1 MKSKKVLFISP
12 TPTHPTNA
20 GNRQHIKSLITFFK
34 EQKWEVHFLYLAY
47 EDYDE
52 ATMRSFTE
60 NLYLIPKNEIFQNK
74 KTIAYVFQKLNI
86 QFCKIKRTVQFYC
99 GIINKEQ
106 YLYNSEVDNHF
117 SVFLKPVIKSLQ
129 KKNDFPVVVCEY
141 AFISKSLDLFK
152 KSVYKILDTH
162 DRFTDR
168 FQTYLDNNLQPDWVS
183 LFKDQERKALQRA
196 NLNLAVL
203 QKDADYFSKLCGRE
217 TLIFNYIPEITDLP
231 EKVFSKK
238 LLYIASENK
247 INIAT
252 INHFI
257 EKIFPL
263 ILKIHPETKLII
275 GGTICQKLKQDHNIE
290 LKGSFDDLKSFYES
304 GDIVINPELSG
315 TGYKVKTMEALTYG
329 MPIVATTAGA
339 FGVTSVDNN
348 HLFIAD
354 SPQEFAE
361 IIDRLF
367 CDPELIKITRVNAYM
382 WIKAM
387 KGRNLNDLTT
397 HLSNDLNKIR
407 GSV

>member
-20 GNRQHIKSLITFFK
+20 GNRQHIKSLVNFFK

-52 ATMRSFTE
+52 AAMRSFTE
-60 NLYLIPKNEIFQNK
+60 NLYIIHKNEIFQNR
-74 KTIAYVFQKLNI
+74 KTIAYIFQKLNRR
-86 QFCKIKRTVQFYC
+86 FCKIKRTIQFYC
-99 GIINKEQ
+99 GLINKDQ
-106 YLYNSEVDNHF
+106 YLYNSEVDHHF

-129 KKNDFPVVVCEY
+129 KKNDFRMVVCEY

-168 FQTYLDNNLQPDWVS
+168 FQTYLDNQLQPDWVS
-183 LFKDQERKALQRA
+183 LFRDQERKALRRA
-196 NLNLAVL
+196 NLNLAVQ
-203 QKDADYFSKLCGRE
+203 QKDANYFSKLAGKK

-238 LLYIASENK
+238 LLYIASANK

-263 ILKIHPETKLII
+263 ILTIHPETKLII
-275 GGTICQKLKQDHNIE
+275 GGTICQKLEKECNIE
-290 LKGSFDDLKSFYES
+290 LKGSFDDLRSFYES

-315 TGYKVKTMEALTYG
+315 TGYKVKTMEALSYG
-329 MPIVATTAGA
+329 MPIVASTAGA
-339 FGVTSVDNN
+339 FGVTSADND
-348 HLFIAD
+348 HLFIGD
-354 SPQEFAE
+354 SPQQFVEK
-361 IIDRLF
+361 IDRLF
-367 CDPELIKITRVNAYM
+367 CNPELIKITSANAHK
-382 WIKAM
+382 WIKAL
-387 KGRNLNDLTT
+387 KARNLNDLTT
-397 HLSNDLNKIR
+397 QLPNDY
-407 GSV
+407 